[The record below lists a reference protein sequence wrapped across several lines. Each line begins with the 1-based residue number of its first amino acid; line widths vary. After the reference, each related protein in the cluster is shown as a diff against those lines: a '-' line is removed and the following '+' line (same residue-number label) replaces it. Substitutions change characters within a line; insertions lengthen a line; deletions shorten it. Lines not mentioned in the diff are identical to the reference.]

1 MNRLKYLIIGILAL
15 VMAGCGQT
23 VVESLKVPEGG
34 GQNSPGYGKSVV
46 ILPFADYSFAD
57 NMVSAYRRSSQVTE
71 SLTDSLMAQGFATSI
86 QEDVFRY
93 MIEQNLISLVAYEE
107 VHAQSLRNELD
118 GEWSN
123 VMKNKLRTY
132 ISEQQLA
139 NGNKAVSA
147 PGTHGL
153 DEKTVAQIGR
163 RFNADYIVRG
173 RILEYKTRQD
183 PSWEPWKKGLLP
195 FVFQGTSRFALGF
208 AGSDEYDRYGEMAAG
223 ATIGALIGY
232 QTVWPF
238 DKDNT
243 STWFGASNSTT
254 NSIVWGIAG
263 GALGD
268 MTHNSGRIDQAVV
281 QMRIWVQEAATGNL
295 VWTNRIRVQVSP
307 ESVYADNQYDAL
319 FDSAIE
325 KGVETLVGNFVT
337 YGL

>member
-1 MNRLKYLIIGILAL
+1 MNKLKYLITGILAL

-46 ILPFADYSFAD
+46 ILPFADYSFGD
-57 NMVSAYRRSSQVTE
+57 NLVAAYRRNTMVTE
-71 SLTDSLMAQGFATSI
+71 SLTDSLSAQGFATSI

-93 MIEQNLISLVAYEE
+93 MIEQEIINLAAYEE
-107 VHAQSLRNELD
+107 VSAPSLRNELG
-118 GEWSN
+118 GEWSDE
-123 VMKNKLRTY
+123 MKGILRGY
-132 ISEQQLA
+132 ISEQQLY
-139 NGNKAVSA
+139 GSNKSVSA

-153 DEKTVAQIGR
+153 TEETIAKIGR

-183 PSWEPWKKGLLP
+183 PTWEPWKKGILP
-195 FVFQGTSRFALGF
+195 FITQGTSRIMVGF
-208 AGSDEYDRYGEMAAG
+208 AGSDDYDKWGQMASG
-223 ATIGALIGY
+223 AAWGALIGY

-238 DKDNT
+238 DDT
-243 STWFGASNSTT
+243 TLFGASSNTS
-254 NSIVWGIAG
+254 NAIFWGATG
-263 GALGD
+263 AALGNLSY
-268 MTHNSGRIDQAVV
+268 NSANIEQAVV
-281 QMRIWVQEAATGNL
+281 QMRVWVQEAATGNV

-325 KGVETLVGNFVT
+325 KGVDTLIGNFVS